1 MAHFYLKFLF
11 TPLYGLY
18 RGIALTNKQ
27 IIKFYYY
34 IESIM
39 ITLIL
44 FSYSIRKFSL
54 VLVLF
59 FVLAILVAISKKVTY
74 SRFKIRK
81 ARYYNNQKLET
92 FGRVLIF
99 VGTLIFIFLDGYY
112 MIISW
117 MLYMIAHIILEK
129 PKFD

>member
-1 MAHFYLKFLF
+1 
-11 TPLYGLY
+11 
-18 RGIALTNKQ
+18 
-27 IIKFYYY
+27 
-34 IESIM
+34 M

-59 FVLAILVAISKKVTY
+59 FVLAILVAISKRVTY

-92 FGRVLIF
+92 LTHSLSSF
-99 VGTLIFIFLDGYY
+99 
-112 MIISW
+112 SW
-117 MLYMIAHIILEK
+117 LHKNIRHTSIVFTGLGWEI
-129 PKFD
+129 